1 MILNTIA
8 RRGEYMDAA
17 LYVKIL
23 SDKSII
29 DLKKIKYKFPDV
41 DIKELIALLKSSVYK
56 TMPIPDFSGNNLV
69 YMENAA
75 QVRMKAV
82 KLLLTP
88 QSSNEAFGLKAMEDE
103 IASSLTIESIDFS
116 RDSVRKILRGYA
128 PGDESENRIFGMK
141 KGLEFISDPDN
152 EITEDNIHTL
162 YDIGIGQYLLGNDKL
177 KPGVFYRHDSVY
189 IIGQELEHTGLPY
202 EKLPE
207 YMSKFVTFINAE
219 STMNDLLKAAVIHF
233 YIAYLHPYFDGNGRM
248 ARLIHLWYL
257 KRQGYSSTLFI
268 PFSSY
273 IERSRK
279 GYYSAYSLVEGNAKI
294 SGVMDVTPFLV
305 YFIENVYNK
314 LGSALPQ
321 VNTMA
326 TFNKALD
333 DGQITE
339 KEKNLWN
346 FALSAYGN
354 GEFSTKQLERDFG
367 NAAYATIRGFVLK
380 FEDLGLLSAQKYG
393 NKVKYSVRDK

>member
-1 MILNTIA
+1 M
-8 RRGEYMDAA
+8 MDAA
-17 LYVKIL
+17 LYAKIL
-23 SDKSII
+23 SDKSIT
-29 DLKKIKYKFPDV
+29 DLKKIKYKFPNV
-41 DIKELIALLKSSVYK
+41 DMKELIALLKSSVYK

-128 PGDESENRIFGMK
+128 PADESENRIFGMK

-152 EITEDNIHTL
+152 EITEDNLHTL
-162 YDIGIGQYLLGNDKL
+162 YDIAIGQYLPENDKL

-219 STMNDLLKAAVIHF
+219 SPMNDLLKAAVIHF
-233 YIAYLHPYFDGNGRM
+233 YVAYLHPYFDGNGRM
-248 ARLIHLWYL
+248 ARLMLLWYL
-257 KRQGYSSTLFI
+257 KGQGYSSALFI

-279 GYYSAYSLVEGNAKI
+279 GYYSAYSLAEGNAKI
-294 SGVMDVTPFLV
+294 SGVIDVTPFLV

-326 TFNKALD
+326 VFSKALD
-333 DGQITE
+333 DGIITE

-346 FALSAYGN
+346 YVLSAYGN
-354 GEFSTKQLERDFG
+354 REFSTKQLERDFG

-393 NKVKYSVRDK
+393 NKVKYFVRDK

>member
-1 MILNTIA
+1 
-8 RRGEYMDAA
+8 MDAA
-17 LYVKIL
+17 LYAKIL
-23 SDKSII
+23 SDKSIT
-29 DLKKIKYKFPDV
+29 DLKKIKYKFPDA
-41 DIKELIALLKSSVYK
+41 DMKELIALLKSSVYK
-56 TMPIPDFSGNNLV
+56 TMPILDFSGSNLV
-69 YMENAA
+69 YLENAA
-75 QVRMKAV
+75 QVQMKAV

-128 PGDESENRIFGMK
+128 PADESENRIYGMK

-152 EITEDNIHTL
+152 EITEETLHTL
-162 YDIGIGQYLLGNDKL
+162 YDIAIGQYLPENDKL
-177 KPGVFYRHDSVY
+177 KPGIFYRHDSVY
-189 IIGQELEHTGLPY
+189 IVGQELEHTGLPY

-207 YMSKFVTFINAE
+207 YMSKFITFINAE

-233 YIAYLHPYFDGNGRM
+233 YIAYLHPYFDGNGRI
-248 ARLIHLWYL
+248 ARLMQLWYL

-339 KEKNLWN
+339 KEKDLWN

-380 FEDLGLLSAQKYG
+380 FEGLGLLSAQKYG

>member
-1 MILNTIA
+1 
-8 RRGEYMDAA
+8 MDAA
-17 LYVKIL
+17 LYAKIL
-23 SDKSII
+23 SDKSIT
-29 DLKKIKYKFPDV
+29 DLGKIKYKFPDA
-41 DIKELIALLKSSVYK
+41 DIKELIALLRSSVYK
-56 TMPIPDFSGNNLV
+56 TMPIPDFSGNDLV

-75 QVRMKAV
+75 QIRMKAV

-88 QSSNEAFGLKAMEDE
+88 QNSNDTFGLKAMEDE
-103 IASSLTIESIDFS
+103 IASSFTIESIDFS

-128 PGDESENRIFGMK
+128 PTDESENRIYGMK
-141 KGLEFISDPDN
+141 KGLEFISDSAN
-152 EITEDNIHTL
+152 EIIEETIHAL
-162 YDIGIGQYLLGNDKL
+162 YDIAIGQYLQENDKL
-177 KPGVFYRHDSVY
+177 KPDMFYRHDSVY
-189 IIGQELEHTGLPY
+189 IVGQELEHTGLPH

-207 YMSKFVTFINAE
+207 YMNRLITFINSE

-257 KRQGYSSTLFI
+257 KRQGYSSALFI

-279 GYYSAYSLVEGNAKI
+279 GYYNAYSLAEENTKI

-321 VNTMA
+321 TNTLDS
-326 TFNKALD
+326 FRNALD
-333 DGQITE
+333 NGKITE

-346 FALSAYGN
+346 FVLSAYGI

-380 FEDLGLLSAQKYG
+380 FEKLGLLSAQKYG
-393 NKVKYSVRDK
+393 NKVKYAVRDK